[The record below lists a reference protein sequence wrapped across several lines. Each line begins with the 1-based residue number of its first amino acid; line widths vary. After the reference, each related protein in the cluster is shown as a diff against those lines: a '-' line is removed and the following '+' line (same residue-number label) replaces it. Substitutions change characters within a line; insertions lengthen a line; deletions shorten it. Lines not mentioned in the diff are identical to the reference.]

1 MQLNTV
7 RIIAAVVD
15 THNLTLYKENG
26 DTVTIPQGDTRVRS
40 IVDAAVP
47 LLLKQGYADVSIAPA
62 EDNTYVQFEAQT
74 NGVVKLYRIAKSK
87 LLGLMG
93 TDISTL
99 AEEVLPAFPMA
110 IGAIPAAPV
119 QGQVNMVS
127 AVEEILQ
134 HAVSV
139 NSPEFHEGG
148 LHEQGNVVEDCGST
162 IKKHSNND
170 SPDTI
175 VAVVDGQIIP
185 GMEKIKSQFTRAAKL
200 GSTQGVENFL
210 KRLGSVIA
218 ERKHS
223 VEDLLTFMERGDL
236 PIADDGSILIY
247 KVLNRVYGTSDKY
260 IDCHTGKVEQWVGA
274 YVCMDPT
281 LVDHNRNKECSNGLH
296 VARRGYVREFS
307 GGVCVLAKLAPED
320 VIAVPEYDANKMRVC
335 GYHIIAELSPEEYS
349 LVKRNHPISEWYSGS
364 NTLGNAL
371 GGHHIGKTH
380 EVRITGHKGGGVKVT
395 ELGKATKVQ
404 TKEAAPAEAL
414 ANPSKESKDTPL
426 NPKEVVNQMKQMS
439 RKEQAAKLVEAIET
453 ANTADSEATAVAA
466 LKAFKN
472 ASKVGWDKLG
482 VTPEMVN
489 YMDRDSYFKPVFVAL
504 PSKVAQLVQAT
515 HTEGST
521 RERIQK
527 LMAVGIKSPGVA
539 QSILRLKKT
548 SKKGWAAFGV
558 HPAMGSFIEKT
569 AATTH

>member
-1 MQLNTV
+1 MQLNTI

-26 DTVTIPQGDTRVRS
+26 DTVTIPQGDTRVRY

-47 LLLKQGYADVSIAPA
+47 LLLKQGYADVSIAPT
-62 EDNTYVQFEAQT
+62 EDNAYVQFEAQT
-74 NGVVKLYRIAKSK
+74 NGFVKLYRVAKSK

-99 AEEVLPAFPMA
+99 AEEVLPAFPMT
-110 IGAIPAAPV
+110 IGAIPPASV
-119 QGQVNMVS
+119 QGQINIVS

-139 NSPEFHEGG
+139 NSPDFHEVG

-185 GMEKIKSQFTRAAKL
+185 GMEKIKTQFTRAAKL

-210 KRLGSVIA
+210 KRLGSVIG

-247 KVLNRVYGTSDKY
+247 KVLNRVHGTSEKY

-274 YVCMDPT
+274 YVCMDPS
-281 LVDHNRNKECSNGLH
+281 LVDHNRNNECSNGLH
-296 VARRGYVREFS
+296 VARRGYVREFN

-335 GYHIIAELSPEEYS
+335 GYHIIVELTPEEYS
-349 LVKRNHPISEWYSGS
+349 LVKRNQPLSDGYSGS

-380 EVRITGHKGGGVKVT
+380 EIRITGHKGGGVKVT
-395 ELGKATKVQ
+395 ELGKATEVQ

-414 ANPSKESKDTPL
+414 ANPSKESKDTPI
-426 NPKEVVNQMKQMS
+426 NPKEVVKQVEQLS
-439 RKEQAAKLVEAIET
+439 RKEQAAKLVEAIEGAT
-453 ANTADSEATAVAA
+453 TSDSEATAVAA
-466 LKAFKN
+466 LRALKK

-482 VTPEMVN
+482 VSPKTLA
-489 YMDRDSYFKPVFVAL
+489 YMKWV
-504 PSKVAQLVQAT
+504 PSTKHISEAQASPVAQLVQAT
-515 HTEGST
+515 HARGSI

-527 LMAVGIKSPGVA
+527 LLAVGIHSPGVA
-539 QSILRLKKT
+539 PTILRLKKE
-548 SKKGWAAFGV
+548 SKKSWTVLGV
-558 HPAMGSFIEKT
+558 TDAQVNAIQMCANPGH
-569 AATTH
+569 

>member
-26 DTVTIPQGDTRVRS
+26 DTFTIPQGDTRVRS

-110 IGAIPAAPV
+110 IGAIPPASV

-170 SPDTI
+170 SLDTI

-185 GMEKIKSQFTRAAKL
+185 GMEKIKTQFTRAAKL

-210 KRLGSVIA
+210 KRLGSVIG

-247 KVLNRVYGTSDKY
+247 KVLNRVHSTSDKY

-274 YVCMDPT
+274 YVCMDPS
-281 LVDHNRNKECSNGLH
+281 LVDHNRNNECSNGLH

-335 GYHIIAELSPEEYS
+335 GYHIIAELTPEEYS
-349 LVKRNHPISEWYSGS
+349 LVKRNQPLSDGYSGS

-380 EVRITGHKGGGVKVT
+380 EVRVTGHKGGGVKVT

-414 ANPSKESKDTPL
+414 ANPSKESKDTPI
-426 NPKEVVNQMKQMS
+426 NPKEVVNQVEQLS
-439 RKEQAAKLVEAIET
+439 RKEQAAKLVEAFESART
-453 ANTADSEATAVAA
+453 PEGKVEAADALLA
-466 LKAFKN
+466 LKK

-482 VTPEMVN
+482 VTPAMLTKFVLTP
-489 YMDRDSYFKPVFVAL
+489 DSFKPS
-504 PSKVAQLVQAT
+504 PVAQLVQAT
-515 HTEGST
+515 HAEGST
-521 RERIQK
+521 RERIQQ

>member
-1 MQLNTV
+1 MQLNTI

-15 THNLTLYKENG
+15 TQNLTLYKENG
-26 DTVTIPQGDTRVRS
+26 DTFTIPQGDTRVRS

-47 LLLKQGYADVSIAPA
+47 LLLKQGYADVSIAPT

-93 TDISTL
+93 FDISIL
-99 AEEVLPAFPMA
+99 AEEVLPAFPMT
-110 IGAIPAAPV
+110 IGAIPPASV
-119 QGQVNMVS
+119 QGQINMVS
-127 AVEEILQ
+127 TVEEILQ

-139 NSPEFHEGG
+139 NSPDFHEGG

-162 IKKHSNND
+162 IKAHSKD
-170 SPDTI
+170 ESPDTI

-185 GMEKIKSQFTRAAKL
+185 GMEKIKTQFTRAAKL

-210 KRLGSVIA
+210 RRLGSVIN

-247 KVLNRVYGTSDKY
+247 KVLQRKEDVFV
-260 IDCHTGKVEQWVGA
+260 DCHTKKVEQWIGA
-274 YVCMDPT
+274 YVCMDPS
-281 LVDHNRNKECSNGLH
+281 LVDHNRNNECSNGLH
-296 VARRGYVREFS
+296 VARRGYVKEFS
-307 GGVCVLAKLAPED
+307 GDVCVLAKLAPED

-335 GYHIIAELSPEEYS
+335 GYHIVAELEKPEYALIRQNKPITDIDS
-349 LVKRNHPISEWYSGS
+349 GRNLLGLVMSGQ
-364 NTLGNAL
+364 
-371 GGHHIGKTH
+371 HIGKTH
-380 EVRITGHKGGGVKVT
+380 EVRITGQKGTGIQVT

-414 ANPSKESKDTPL
+414 ANPSKESKAEPI
-426 NPKEVVNQMKQMS
+426 NPKEVVTPAML
-439 RKEQAAKLVEAIET
+439 AKYVLT
-453 ANTADSEATAVAA
+453 PDS
-466 LKAFKN
+466 
-472 ASKVGWDKLG
+472 
-482 VTPEMVN
+482 
-489 YMDRDSYFKPVFVAL
+489 FKPS
-504 PSKVAQLVQAT
+504 PVAQLAQAT
-515 HTEGST
+515 HAEGST

-539 QSILRLKKT
+539 QTILRLKKA